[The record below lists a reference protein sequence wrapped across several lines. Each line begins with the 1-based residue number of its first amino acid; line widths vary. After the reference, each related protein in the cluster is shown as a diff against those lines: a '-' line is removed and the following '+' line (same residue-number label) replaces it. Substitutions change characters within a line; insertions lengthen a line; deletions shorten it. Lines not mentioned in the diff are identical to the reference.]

1 MHQPGS
7 GLRRPDPALS
17 PTLSDDSDSDISLG
31 THSPVPSSLSM
42 QHSPGSASGGPHEDR
57 LQDDKDY
64 RPFSALN
71 SFRFDAHSPAAMAGK
86 LHNPLPTLAPSY
98 LTSLFPTHLYVLNY

>member
-1 MHQPGS
+1 MHQPPLGS
-7 GLRRPDPALS
+7 GGSSLRRPDPALS
-17 PTLSDDSDSDISLG
+17 PTGSEDSDSDISLG

-64 RPFSALN
+64 RPFSSLN
-71 SFRFDAHSPAAMAGK
+71 SFRFDVHSPAAMAGRFTRF
-86 LHNPLPTLAPSY
+86 LLL
-98 LTSLFPTHLYVLNY
+98 